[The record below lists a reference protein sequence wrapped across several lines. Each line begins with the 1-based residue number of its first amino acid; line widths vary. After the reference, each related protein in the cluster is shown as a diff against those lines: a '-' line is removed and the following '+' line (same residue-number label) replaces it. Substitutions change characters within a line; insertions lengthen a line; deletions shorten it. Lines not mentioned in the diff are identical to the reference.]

1 MTYAEEKDDFEL
13 PARYVRDDRTKALLE
28 RRSKRLEAKK
38 GAKEEFKKLQQEREE
53 KPVRIAPIPK
63 HTGGEQGYIDAAE
76 KRAAEQAIADER
88 PVRIGD
94 VERGRRLSDSSNTT
108 RVNSDRNLHDEGLG
122 LSDDEDPNIVTWYGP
137 GEHRS
142 SPCQPQAVS
151 DTTVNLR

>member
-108 RVNSDRNLHDEGLG
+108 RVNSDRNLHDEGAWF
-122 LSDDEDPNIVTWYGP
+122 E
-137 GEHRS
+137 
-142 SPCQPQAVS
+142 
-151 DTTVNLR
+151 